1 MQITYEY
8 NILGVYTIDA
18 NVTHIKI
25 ENSLD
30 YTRAN
35 CVNEFINSNPDFI
48 PNAFEN
54 FKNNTIDIILNSI
67 EDANTKSNLSSQL
80 TVNYYPYLQNSFKLF
95 VLNVLDSFNSSENNI
110 LILSQLSQ
118 QDVNKETSVVNVPKF
133 ISKIEWEK
141 IGTDEFGNT
150 GSVSYYTM
158 FSPTS
163 EKINTTSIQ
172 FEDITKEILC
182 SWIEQSETNGK
193 MKFFNEQIA
202 QEIQAKRFN
211 EQKIESLPW

>member
-30 YTRAN
+30 YSQAN
-35 CVNEFINSNPDFI
+35 CVNEFVNSNTDFI

-54 FKNNTIDIILNSI
+54 FKNNTLDIILNGI
-67 EDANTKSNLSSQL
+67 DDANTKSNLVKEL
-80 TVNYYPYLQNSFKLF
+80 DKNYYPHLKNSFKLF
-95 VLNVLDSFNSSENNI
+95 VLNTLSSFNTSLDNNI
-110 LILSQLSQ
+110 LLLSQ
-118 QDVNKETSVVNVPKF
+118 QDVNKEISVVNVPKF

-150 GSVSYYTM
+150 GSVSSYTI

-172 FEDITKEILC
+172 FEDITKDILC
-182 SWIEQSETNGK
+182 SWIEQSETTGK
-193 MKFFNEQIA
+193 MNFSNGQIA